1 MPPRTPCAPRQHAAL
16 WGSGHGGFMHV
27 ARLETLAYGT
37 EGDPWSTSEER
48 LRRRRQP
55 LAGFQWTAISSL
67 IAKLTISEWPEV

>member
-1 MPPRTPCAPRQHAAL
+1 
-16 WGSGHGGFMHV
+16 MHV
-27 ARLETLAYGT
+27 ALLETLAYGT

-67 IAKLTISEWPEV
+67 IAKLAISEWPEA

>member
-1 MPPRTPCAPRQHAAL
+1 MR
-16 WGSGHGGFMHV
+16 V
-27 ARLETLAYGT
+27 ARLETLTYGT

-67 IAKLTISEWPEV
+67 IAKLTISEWPEVSVGSIGPLKRFCQPTGSPY